1 MKTNQFTIYGLRF
14 SGGERCDSWGKSKI
28 INLKSKINKVFEL
41 LEYTFFQNALLCT
54 ILIGVS
60 CGLIGTY
67 IVAKR
72 MVFISGGITHASFGG
87 LGLAYFLGLSPLLGA
102 AVFALA
108 AAFCILYLSDNKRF
122 KEDSLIGIFWSAGMA
137 IGVLFIYLTPGYA
150 PNLLS
155 YLFGNILTVTGE
167 QVILSLLLC
176 LVIIVFFAK
185 FYRPLFYIAFD
196 KEYSRTHFI
205 ALNGLEIGVTALI
218 ALCIVLCMKLA
229 GIILVISYLTMPQA
243 IAGMFH
249 KNFTKQLVWAT
260 IISCVGSIIG
270 LFASAALKLPSGA
283 TIVLCFLLIFLVCYL
298 WKRKK

>member
-1 MKTNQFTIYGLRF
+1 M
-14 SGGERCDSWGKSKI
+14 
-28 INLKSKINKVFEL
+28 
-41 LEYTFFQNALLCT
+41 
-54 ILIGVS
+54 
-60 CGLIGTY
+60 
-67 IVAKR
+67 AKR

-298 WKRKK
+298 WKRNR

>member
-1 MKTNQFTIYGLRF
+1 M
-14 SGGERCDSWGKSKI
+14 
-28 INLKSKINKVFEL
+28 FEL

-72 MVFISGGITHASFGG
+72 MVFMSGGITHASFGG

-298 WKRKK
+298 WKRNR

>member
-1 MKTNQFTIYGLRF
+1 
-14 SGGERCDSWGKSKI
+14 
-28 INLKSKINKVFEL
+28 
-41 LEYTFFQNALLCT
+41 
-54 ILIGVS
+54 
-60 CGLIGTY
+60 
-67 IVAKR
+67 

-122 KEDSLIGIFWSAGMA
+122 KEDSLIGIFWSAGMD

-298 WKRKK
+298 WKRNR

>member
-1 MKTNQFTIYGLRF
+1 M
-14 SGGERCDSWGKSKI
+14 
-28 INLKSKINKVFEL
+28 FEL

-87 LGLAYFLGLSPLLGA
+87 LGLAYFLGLSPLFGA

-196 KEYSRTHFI
+196 KEYSRTHFV
-205 ALNGLEIGVTALI
+205 ALNGLEIGITALI

-260 IISCVGSIIG
+260 IISCAGSVIG
-270 LFASAALKLPSGA
+270 LFTSAVLKLPSGA
-283 TIVLCFLLIFLVCYL
+283 TIVLCFLLIFIVCYL

>member
-1 MKTNQFTIYGLRF
+1 M
-14 SGGERCDSWGKSKI
+14 
-28 INLKSKINKVFEL
+28 FEL

-60 CGLIGTY
+60 CGLVGTY

-87 LGLAYFLGLSPLLGA
+87 LGLAYFLGLSPLFGA

-167 QVILSLLLC
+167 QVLLSLLLC

-196 KEYSRTHFI
+196 KEYSRTHFV
-205 ALNGLEIGVTALI
+205 ALNGLEMGITALI

-229 GIILVISYLTMPQA
+229 GIILVISYLTIPQA

-270 LFASAALKLPSGA
+270 FFSLAVLKLPSGA
-283 TIVLCFLLIFLVCYL
+283 TIVLCFLLIFIVCYL

>member
-1 MKTNQFTIYGLRF
+1 M
-14 SGGERCDSWGKSKI
+14 
-28 INLKSKINKVFEL
+28 FEL

-67 IVAKR
+67 IVANR
-72 MVFISGGITHASFGG
+72 MVFISGGITQASFGG

-298 WKRKK
+298 WKRNR

>member
-1 MKTNQFTIYGLRF
+1 M
-14 SGGERCDSWGKSKI
+14 
-28 INLKSKINKVFEL
+28 FEL
-41 LEYTFFQNALLCT
+41 IEYTFFQNALLCT

-298 WKRKK
+298 WKRNR